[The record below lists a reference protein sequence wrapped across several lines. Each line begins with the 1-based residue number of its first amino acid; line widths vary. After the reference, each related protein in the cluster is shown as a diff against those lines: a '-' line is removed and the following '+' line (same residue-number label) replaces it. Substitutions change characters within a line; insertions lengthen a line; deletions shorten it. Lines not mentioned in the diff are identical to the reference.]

1 MSARLILVDESKAS
15 DYLLVAAAI
24 VPGDAASCR
33 GQLRK
38 LLLPRQ
44 PRLHMKKESD
54 ALARVCDERA
64 PAGDP

>member
-1 MSARLILVDESKAS
+1 MSARLILVDESKGS

-44 PRLHMKKESD
+44 PRLHMKK
-54 ALARVCDERA
+54 
-64 PAGDP
+64 